1 MTASTELSPLEGRP
15 SQGEERS
22 AGESNQERRERERD
36 VWRKAFL
43 ISLGLHVLLFL
54 LWPATTRPPE
64 DPFAAAGPRS
74 EDDRA
79 AEGMMR
85 SIALRSAPPT
95 ETQTPVAPVVEVDL
109 EVPEVEMEVE
119 PEPEADDVPQPE
131 LTQPGVGATEGTD
144 AADGGADAGVE
155 GGTGAGDGGDSEEGL
170 FRVVPPAPRGMI
182 IPPTNSRLRGQEIR
196 VWVFVNEGGRV
207 VADSTRLEPPTS
219 DRGFNEQ
226 IIREAAR
233 WVFQP
238 ARQGEKPVSAWFPYT
253 IGL

>member
-1 MTASTELSPLEGRP
+1 MTPSSEGPPYDVSADEGEVRPAAASNR
-15 SQGEERS
+15 
-22 AGESNQERRERERD
+22 ERRARERD

-43 ISLGLHVLLFL
+43 ISLGLHILLFL
-54 LWPATTRPPE
+54 LWPATSRLPE
-64 DPFAAAGPRS
+64 DPFAAAGPRA

-95 ETQTPVAPVVEVDL
+95 EVQMPVAPVVEV
-109 EVPEVEMEVE
+109 EVELPEVELDVE
-119 PEPEADDVPQPE
+119 PEPDVDVPEPE
-131 LTQPGVGATEGTD
+131 RTEPGVGVTEGAD
-144 AADGGADAGVE
+144 ADDGGADAGVE
-155 GGTGAGDGGDSEEGL
+155 GGTGAGDGGDAAEGL
-170 FRVVPPAPRGMI
+170 FRVVPPSPRGMI

-207 VADSTRLEPPTS
+207 VPDSTRLEPPTS

-238 ARQGEKPVSAWFPYT
+238 ARQGEEPVAAWFPYT